1 MDEAKKNVV
10 VIGGGTGT
18 SLLLGGLKKYPLCLR
33 ALVTTAD
40 TGGSSGVLRRETGM
54 APPGDVRQCFVAL
67 NEDAH
72 PIVATF
78 NERFAEGAL
87 KGHSFGNLFF
97 ALLWQR
103 YRDFPQAVREAEE
116 MFGASHRVIPLTHE
130 PTNLVAILKNGS
142 SISSEENIVQQEGLC
157 EAVER
162 FELEPSGTGLNAE
175 AKEAIAEAD
184 VIILGPGNLV
194 GSLIPPLLVDGL
206 VEAVA
211 ASGARKVYVANLL
224 NQVTTRGFSVE
235 EHFSFLQKVAGEQLF
250 DTVIYNTGEI
260 ATERIAETGV
270 QAQPITLGAQRE
282 GVTYI
287 GEELVAPTNGTP
299 VAGDGM
305 VRSLIKHNQEKIAAL
320 LYERL
325 IKGE

>member
-1 MDEAKKNVV
+1 MEEAKKNVV

-78 NERFAEGAL
+78 NERFTEGAL

-103 YRDFPQAVREAEE
+103 YRDFPKAVREAEE

-130 PTNLVAILKNGS
+130 PTNLVAVLKNGS
-142 SISSEENIVQQEGLC
+142 SISSEENIIQQEGLC

-162 FELEPSGTGLNAE
+162 FELEPADARLNAE
-175 AKEAIAEAD
+175 AREAIAEAD

-194 GSLIPPLLVDGL
+194 GSLVPPLLVHGL

-211 ASGARKVYVANLL
+211 ASDARKVYVANLL
-224 NQVTTRGFSVE
+224 NQVTTRGFGVE
-235 EHFSFLQKVAGEQLF
+235 EHLAFLQKVAGEQLF

-260 ATERIAETGV
+260 SAERIAEAGV
-270 QAQPITLGAQRE
+270 QAQPITLGERRE
-282 GVTYI
+282 DVAYI
-287 GEELVAPTNGTP
+287 GEKLVAPTNGTP

-305 VRSLIKHNQEKIAAL
+305 VRSLIKHDQEKIASL

-325 IKGE
+325 INGE